1 MSEHKDDT
9 MEVIPA
15 AEIKEAFDAL
25 KGDHAE
31 LKRQMASDKEATGVA
46 IEKREDDLQKA
57 MDAVE
62 DHSKRLEDIDKKVA
76 QNAYVAG
83 FGQDQGELK
92 DALQSYQ
99 AGFSAFDGD
108 NDAKEYGVGTKPKL
122 KHLIEG
128 VFTGSGDEA
137 SVFHSP
143 KHIMIDR
150 LQKASDDV
158 YIVDACLRAQMG
170 SSELQAYAEN
180 GGARGTKTYKRF
192 QNIAGNFQKAAADL
206 IDTATEVVNWIPTQY
221 SSQMYEQVKI
231 GLPLVNM
238 FPEVAMQAAT
248 VVLPLDMNDNEATR
262 VTETTT
268 LGAAG
273 AGQPWNDAVFVNPA
287 ALSSG
292 KITLVAEK
300 LRSRYWISMEAT
312 EDAIVAMLPFL
323 NRKHRRNMGEAL
335 EDTILNGDA
344 AGATGFDTGGTHFSK
359 TNPPGATDARY
370 SWNGLRQRAGVYTPT
385 PVTSVDNSNGKPTV
399 VGIRGIRAAMNEY
412 GVNPPDLAYIF
423 GIFGYIKLLDD
434 TNVMTL
440 DKLGVNATVRT
451 GTMAQVDGVDVVISR
466 RMPEN
471 ANASGIID
479 GVTTN
484 RTLAVVVH
492 RDSFILGNRRRITLD
507 SQKWV
512 GSDSQELVA
521 FWRGDF
527 QPVYNSILVPHVGL
541 LYTIFGA

>member
-1 MSEHKDDT
+1 MSDHKDET

-31 LKRQMASDKEATGVA
+31 LKRQMASDKEATGMA
-46 IEKREDDLQKA
+46 IEERAGDLQKA
-57 MDAVE
+57 VDAVE

-83 FGQDQGELK
+83 FGQDNGELK

-108 NDAKEYGVGTKPKL
+108 NEAKEYGIGSKPQL
-122 KHLIEG
+122 KHIIEG
-128 VFTGSGDEA
+128 VFTGSGDES

-150 LQKASDDV
+150 LQKAADDV

-192 QNIAGNFQKAAADL
+192 QNIAGNFQKAVGDL
-206 IDTATEVVNWIPTQY
+206 IDTVTEVVNWIPTQY
-221 SSQMYEQVKI
+221 SSQLYEQVKI

-238 FPEVAMQAAT
+238 FPEVSMQAAT

-262 VTETTT
+262 VTETVT

-273 AGQPWNDAVFVNPA
+273 AGAPWLDATFVNPA

-335 EDTILNGDA
+335 EDAILNGQVS
-344 AGATGFDTGGTHFSK
+344 GLDTGGTHFSK
-359 TNPPGATDARY
+359 TNPSAATDARDC
-370 SWNGLRQRAGVYTPT
+370 WDGLRQRASVYTPT

-399 VGIRGIRAAMNEY
+399 VGIRGIRAAMGEY
-412 GVNPPDLAYIF
+412 GVTPSDLAYIF

-471 ANASGIID
+471 ANASGLID
-479 GVTTN
+479 GVTEN

-512 GSDSQELVA
+512 ASDSQELVA

-541 LYTIFGA
+541 LYNIIGA